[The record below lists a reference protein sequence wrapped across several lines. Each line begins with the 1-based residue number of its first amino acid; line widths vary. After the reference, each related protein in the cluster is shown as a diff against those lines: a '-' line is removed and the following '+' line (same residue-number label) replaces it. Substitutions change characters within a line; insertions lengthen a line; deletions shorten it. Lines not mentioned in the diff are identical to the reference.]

1 MTNSYD
7 HRISTMDVP
16 IPTTWNFHVESDP
29 WSAIMWFS
37 HWTIIGCCDVQVMT
51 LKKCWGTPAVG
62 RKFIDCM
69 KTQLGSQKNLYKS
82 CTKWQPLMPCH
93 VWSNSF
99 LVECYWKK
107 NAVHNC
113 VNSCH
118 IGPRIGKLPEI
129 SACQLYCIYQQIV
142 TSMVCPI
149 FVYTGPTLG
158 YQLSLCTSMWHCWA
172 INRNNIGCKGGHDFS
187 QSFFGF

>member
-37 HWTIIGCCDVQVMT
+37 HWTIIDCCDVQVMAV
-51 LKKCWGTPAVG
+51 KKCWGTPAVG
-62 RKFIDCM
+62 GKFIDCM

-99 LVECYWKK
+99 LVECYWEKMMCTTVSTPVISGQGL
-107 NAVHNC
+107 A
-113 VNSCH
+113 SCLRSQLASC
-118 IGPRIGKLPEI
+118 ILYVDKLTTQW
-129 SACQLYCIYQQIV
+129 SAPYLFIH
-142 TSMVCPI
+142 TW
-149 FVYTGPTLG
+149 
-158 YQLSLCTSMWHCWA
+158 LSVITMY
-172 INRNNIGCKGGHDFS
+172 
-187 QSFFGF
+187 